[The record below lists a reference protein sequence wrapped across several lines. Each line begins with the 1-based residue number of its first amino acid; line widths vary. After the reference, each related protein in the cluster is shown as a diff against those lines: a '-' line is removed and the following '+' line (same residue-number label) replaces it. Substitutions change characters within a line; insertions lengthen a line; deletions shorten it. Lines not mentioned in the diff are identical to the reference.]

1 MKKLKM
7 YDIMKILIFILL
19 FQRFPLRFV
28 EDLKY
33 LGIGINDELALFLGY
48 VLLLL
53 AAIFIGV
60 SLIDNS
66 LTVIS
71 RLMLLENPTFIQKI
85 GKVCVWIFIYII
97 ILGVILSIVSLIPYV
112 RNNIMLGLIIILGCI
127 PLTYFSKYQI
137 YKIFNMYR

>member
-33 LGIGINDELALFLGY
+33 LGIGINDELALFLVY

-60 SLIDNS
+60 SLIYN
-66 LTVIS
+66 
-71 RLMLLENPTFIQKI
+71 
-85 GKVCVWIFIYII
+85 
-97 ILGVILSIVSLIPYV
+97 
-112 RNNIMLGLIIILGCI
+112 
-127 PLTYFSKYQI
+127 
-137 YKIFNMYR
+137 